1 MKCTDSLLVS
11 FELTNFAVWMNLN
24 CLPMKTKL
32 AFLLFFCPIVLF
44 AENFTIE
51 KIGMEQGLS
60 NSYIVGITQD
70 KQGYMWFA
78 TESGL
83 NRFDGHSFRV
93 YRKNKLKQQSINS
106 NELNQ
111 VYADSSDNI
120 IWIATQRTGLNAFN
134 TKTEKFTYYTF
145 NSSNPNS
152 IVTNDITNIQ
162 PATDNKLWICTY
174 HFGVDLM
181 DKKTETFKHFNQS
194 TVPGMVSNHV
204 WCVADDMHGK
214 LYIGHVFNGLSVL
227 TIADDK
233 IRNYT
238 PNPSNPNAL
247 PGEEVTAIHIDKRNN
262 IWVGTNNG
270 LALFDPISEKFT
282 VIRNIPGNP
291 NTLSSNRIWC
301 IKELGND
308 KLWIGTNQGGINIL
322 DLRQIQFQNPK
333 NIVFQH
339 IEANDDKSGL
349 SNLSVKCLF
358 QDSFNNL
365 WIGTLGGG
373 INIISNRKPF
383 FKTWKYSPFRGAKN
397 SLSTK
402 LTWGICTD
410 SENRVWIGTDGGLD
424 VYDKGMKVNH
434 FSKETGDLPDNF
446 IMAALKDSEGNLWLG
461 SSERDV
467 IRYTPKNKRFQV
479 MNSIKSVA
487 SIRCFYEDSK
497 KRIWIGTNNGLFTY
511 DLKTDKFKSITS
523 ETSNLPDNVIL
534 SVLEDQKGN
543 LWIGTF
549 GQGIAILNPD
559 LKLIRNINT
568 YNGFCSNAIYH
579 LFKDS
584 KNKIWVATRE
594 GLAVFKSAQDMN
606 YRVFNEKDGI
616 ADSYTCALAEGNA
629 GDIWAS
635 TNSGISHLYV
645 QTGTFENFNFLDGIP
660 IGNFMPGAVTTTSDG
675 LICFASQNGVC
686 YFNSKESPANYKAPK
701 AQVTEFKYY
710 DRHITQPEN
719 AFYLPVAGKI
729 VLKHFQNTFSLS
741 FNVLDFGLNDE
752 TEYAYMLKGLEDNWY
767 NLGNEKQ
774 VTFRN
779 IPHGNYE
786 FKLKSRLRNQEWS
799 NEVTT
804 LQITIKPPFWLTW
817 WAKTL
822 YFLLIIWLIQ
832 YIAKFYKRR
841 LDLENDLYLEQ
852 KNHQQEQELNDERMS
867 FYTNITHELRTP
879 LTLIIGPLKD
889 LETDKTLSSGHLKK
903 ISLISR
909 SATRLLNL
917 INQIMEF
924 RKTETQ
930 NRKLSVIKGN
940 IASLIQEI
948 GIKYESLNQNPDV
961 RFRFNIE
968 SNSHKLFYDPE
979 IITIIL
985 DNLISNAL
993 KYTKRGEI
1001 SLSLKSLSENH
1012 IKFTEIE
1019 VKDSGCGIPQEAL
1032 NRIFDRYYQVNN
1044 ENQVAGSGI
1053 GLSLVKNLAEL
1064 HHGSISVES
1073 TMGVG
1078 SIFRFRFRTENQY
1091 PDAQHTEIRTKPAE
1105 TDEISLTKGLV
1116 LIVEDNDEIR
1126 EYIARSLSDLFNILE
1141 ATNGK
1146 KGMELAFEHIPDIIV
1161 SDVMMPVM
1169 DGMEFCKIMKEDIR
1183 TSHIPLILLTAK
1195 DTLQDRM
1202 DGYSIGADSYITKPF
1217 SAGLL
1222 QTRVKNLLETKQKL
1236 AMLYSSSLNQK
1247 QVFMTESLNKLDKEF
1262 MDKVNRIIEDNLD
1275 SEQINVAFI
1284 AEQMH
1289 MSHSTLYRKIKALT
1303 SMSANEIIKK
1313 LKLQKAEQLL
1323 LSGKYS
1329 VSEISY
1335 MIGFSTPT
1343 YFRQCFKEEFGQSPT
1358 EYLKQIKGEK

>member
-1 MKCTDSLLVS
+1 
-11 FELTNFAVWMNLN
+11 MNLKY
-24 CLPMKTKL
+24 LPMKTKL
-32 AFLLFFCPIVLF
+32 LLFLFFCPLMLF
-44 AENFTIE
+44 AQNFTIE
-51 KIGMEQGLS
+51 KLGMEQGLS
-60 NSYIVGITQD
+60 NSYLVGITQD

-93 YRKNKLKQQSINS
+93 YRKNGQKGRSINS

-111 VYADSSDNI
+111 VYADSSDNT

-134 TKTEKFTYYTF
+134 TKTEKFTYYTYD
-145 NSSNPNS
+145 SSNPNS
-152 IVTNDITNIQ
+152 IVTNDVTNIA
-162 PATDNKLWICTY
+162 PATENKLWICTY

-181 DKKTETFKHFNQS
+181 DKRTKTFRHFNQA

-204 WCVADDMHGK
+204 WCVADDQHGK

-227 TIADDK
+227 SINDNK
-233 IRNYT
+233 IRNFA
-238 PNPSNPNAL
+238 PNSSDPNAL

-262 IWVGTNNG
+262 IWVGTNKG

-282 VIRNIPGNP
+282 VIQNVPGNP
-291 NTLSSNRIWC
+291 NTLSNNRIQC

-322 DLRQIQFQNPK
+322 DLRQAMFLNPK
-333 NIVFQH
+333 NITFQH
-339 IEANDDKSGL
+339 IEANDDMSGL
-349 SNLSVKCLF
+349 SNISVKCIF

-383 FKTWKYSPFRGAKN
+383 FKTWKYSPYRGAKN

-424 VYDKGMKVNH
+424 VYDHGQKVNH

-446 IMAALKDSEGNLWLG
+446 IMAALKDSEGNLWFG
-461 SSERDV
+461 SSERYV
-467 IRYTPKNKRFQV
+467 IRYTPKNKRFTV
-479 MNSIKSVA
+479 INAIKTVA
-487 SIRCFYEDSK
+487 SVRCFYEDRE

-511 DLKTDKFKSITS
+511 SLKTGEVRCLTS

-534 SVLEDQKGN
+534 SVAEDDKGN
-543 LWIGTF
+543 FWIGTF
-549 GQGIAILNPD
+549 GQGIAILNRD
-559 LKLIRNINT
+559 LKLIRNINLT
-568 YNGFCSNAIYH
+568 SGFCSNAIYH
-579 LFKDS
+579 LFRDS
-584 KNKIWVATRE
+584 KNNMWVATRE
-594 GLAVFKSAQDMN
+594 GLAVFKSNEDIN
-606 YRVFNEKDGI
+606 YKVFSEKEGM
-616 ADSYTCALAEGNA
+616 ADSYTCALAEGNP
-629 GDIWAS
+629 GELWAS
-635 TNSGISHLYV
+635 TNSGISHLNV
-645 QTGTFENFNFLDGIP
+645 QTGKFENFNYLDGIP
-660 IGNFMPGAVTTTSDG
+660 IGNFMPGAVTTTSEG
-675 LICFASQNGVC
+675 IICFASQNGVC
-686 YFNSKESPANYKAPK
+686 YFNSKEMPASYKAPT
-701 AQVTEFKYY
+701 AQITEFKYY
-710 DRHITQPEN
+710 DRHKTQPEN
-719 AFYLPVAGKI
+719 AFNLPVSGKI

-741 FNVLDFGLNDE
+741 FNVLDYGLNDE
-752 TEYAYMLKGLEDNWY
+752 TEYAYLLKGLEDNWY

-779 IPHGNYE
+779 IPPGMYV

-799 NEVTT
+799 NEITS

-822 YFLLIIWLIQ
+822 YFLLIVWLIQ

-852 KNHQQEQELNDERMS
+852 KNHLQEQELNDERMS

-889 LETDKTLSSGHLKK
+889 LETDKTLSSDHLKK

-917 INQIMEF
+917 INQILEF

-940 IASLIQEI
+940 LAALIQEI
-948 GIKYESLNQNPDV
+948 GIKYEGLNQNPNV
-961 RFRFNIE
+961 RFQLNIE
-968 SNSHKLFYDPE
+968 SNTHKFFYDPE

-1001 SLSLKSLSENH
+1001 TLSLKTLTENRT
-1012 IKFTEIE
+1012 KFTEME
-1019 VKDSGCGIPQEAL
+1019 VKDSGCGIPQDAL

-1064 HHGSISVES
+1064 HLGSISVES

-1078 SIFRFRFRTENQY
+1078 STFRFRFRTENQY
-1091 PDAQHTEIRTKPAE
+1091 PDAQHMELQPKTTELE
-1105 TDEISLTKGLV
+1105 EINLTKGLI

-1126 EYIARSLSDLFNILE
+1126 EYIARSLSDSFNILE

-1146 KGMELAFEHIPDIIV
+1146 KGLDLALEHIPDIIV

-1169 DGMEFCKIMKEDIR
+1169 DGMEFCKIMKEDMR

-1222 QTRVKNLLETKQKL
+1222 QTRVKNLLDTKQKL
-1236 AMLYSSSLNQK
+1236 ALMYSSSLSQK
-1247 QVFMTESLNKLDKEF
+1247 QAFMTESLNKLDKEF
-1262 MDKVNRIIEDNLD
+1262 MEKVNRIIMDNLD

-1284 AEQMH
+1284 AEQLN

-1303 SMSANEIIKK
+1303 SLSANEIIRK

-1323 LSGKYS
+1323 LAGKYS
-1329 VSEISY
+1329 VAEISY
-1335 MIGFSTPT
+1335 MVGFSTPT
-1343 YFRQCFKEEFGQSPT
+1343 YFRQCFKEEYGQSPT
-1358 EYLKQIKGEK
+1358 EYLKQIKGEN

>member
-1 MKCTDSLLVS
+1 M
-11 FELTNFAVWMNLN
+11 
-24 CLPMKTKL
+24 
-32 AFLLFFCPIVLF
+32 
-44 AENFTIE
+44 
-51 KIGMEQGLS
+51 S

-83 NRFDGHSFRV
+83 NRFDGHNFRV
-93 YRKNKLKQQSINS
+93 YRKNGLKNKSINS
-106 NELNQ
+106 NELNV
-111 VYADSSDNI
+111 VYADTTDNTV
-120 IWIATQRTGLNAFN
+120 WVATQRTGLNAFD
-134 TKTEKFTYYTF
+134 TKTEKFTYYTYDPA
-145 NSSNPNS
+145 NPNS
-152 IVTNDITNIQ
+152 IVTNDITNIH
-162 PATDNKLWICTY
+162 PAADNKLWICTY
-174 HFGVDLM
+174 HFGVDLL
-181 DKKTETFKHFNQS
+181 DKKTKVFKHYNQAS
-194 TVPGMVSNHV
+194 VPGMVSNHV
-204 WCVADDMHGK
+204 WCVADDFHGK

-227 TIADDK
+227 SINDGK
-233 IRNYT
+233 IRNFMPKSGD
-238 PNPSNPNAL
+238 PNSL

-262 IWVGTNNG
+262 IWIGTNNG

-282 VIRNIPGNP
+282 VIRNVPSNP

-308 KLWIGTNQGGINIL
+308 KLWIGTNQGGVNIL
-322 DLRQIQFQNPK
+322 DLRQVLFLSPK

-349 SNLSVKCLF
+349 SNLSVKCIF

-365 WIGTLGGG
+365 WMGTLGGG

-383 FKTWKYSPFRGAKN
+383 FKTWMYSPFRGAKN

-410 SENRVWIGTDGGLD
+410 ADNRVWIGTDGGLD
-424 VYDKGMKVNH
+424 VYDKGLKIHH
-434 FSKETGDLPDNF
+434 FSKETGDLPDDF
-446 IMAALKDSEGNLWLG
+446 IMTALKDSEGNLWFG
-461 SSERDV
+461 TSERYV
-467 IRYTPKNKRFQV
+467 IRYTTKNKRFTV
-479 MNSIKSVA
+479 MNDIPTIASV
-487 SIRCFYEDSK
+487 RCFFEDNQN
-497 KRIWIGTNNGLFTY
+497 RIWIGTNNGLFTY
-511 DLKTDKFKSITS
+511 DLKTAKVKRYT
-523 ETSNLPDNVIL
+523 TVNSNLPDNVIL
-534 SVLEDQKGN
+534 SIAQDEKGN

-549 GQGIAILNPD
+549 GQGIAIFNPE
-559 LKLIRNINT
+559 LKLIRNINI
-568 YNGFCSNAIYH
+568 YLGFCSNAIYH
-579 LFKDS
+579 LLKDS
-584 KNKIWVATRE
+584 KNRMWVATRE
-594 GLAVFKSAQDMN
+594 GLAVFKSNDN
-606 YRVFNEKDGI
+606 FKYKVYNEKDGM
-616 ADSYTCALAEGNA
+616 ADSYTCALAEGKN

-635 TNSGISHLYV
+635 TNSGISHLNGT
-645 QTGTFENFNFLDGIP
+645 TGKFENFNFLDGIP
-660 IGNFMPGAVTTTSDG
+660 IGNFMPGAVTTTSEG
-675 LICFASQNGVC
+675 ILCFASQNGVC
-686 YFNSKESPANYKAPK
+686 YFNVQESPAKNKAPK
-701 AQVTEFKYY
+701 AQITEFKYY
-710 DRHITQPEN
+710 DRHKTQPEN
-719 AFYLPVAGKI
+719 AFNLPVSGKI
-729 VLKHFQNTFSLS
+729 VLKNFQNTFSLS
-741 FNVLDFGLNDE
+741 FNVLDYGLNDE
-752 TEYAYMLKGLEDNWY
+752 TEYAYLLKGLEDNWY

-799 NEVTT
+799 NEITT

-822 YFLLIIWLIQ
+822 YFLMIVWLIQ
-832 YIAKFYKRR
+832 YIARFYKRR

-889 LETDKTLSSGHLKK
+889 LEVDKTLSPGHLKK

-909 SATRLLNL
+909 SANRLLNL

-940 IASLIQEI
+940 LAVLIQEI
-948 GIKYESLNQNPDV
+948 GIKYEGLNQNPAV
-961 RFRFNIE
+961 RFRINVE
-968 SNSHKLFYDPE
+968 DHHHKLLYDPE

-985 DNLISNAL
+985 DNLISNAI

-1001 SLSLKSLSENH
+1001 SLTLKAFTQNR
-1012 IKFTEIE
+1012 IRFTEIE

-1032 NRIFDRYYQVNN
+1032 SRIFDRYYQVNN

-1073 TMGVG
+1073 TMGEG
-1078 SIFRFRFRTENQY
+1078 STFRFRFRTDNLY
-1091 PDAQHTEIRTKPAE
+1091 PDAVHPVMQTKTTEIE
-1105 TDEISLTKGLV
+1105 EMNLTKGLV

-1126 EYIARSLSDLFNILE
+1126 EYIARSLSDSFNILE
-1141 ATNGK
+1141 ANNGK
-1146 KGMELAFEHIPDIIV
+1146 KGVEFAFEHIPDIIV

-1169 DGMEFCKIMKEDIR
+1169 DGMEFCKVMKEDMR

-1195 DTLQDRM
+1195 DTIQDRM

-1222 QTRVKNLLETKQKL
+1222 LTRVKNLLETKQKL
-1236 AMLYSSSLNQK
+1236 AKMYSTSLNQK
-1247 QVFMTESLNKLDKEF
+1247 QAFMTESLNKLDKEF

-1284 AEQMH
+1284 AEQMN

-1303 SMSANEIIKK
+1303 SLSANEIIRK

-1323 LSGKYS
+1323 LTGKYS

-1335 MIGFSTPT
+1335 MVGFSTPT

-1358 EYLKQIKGEK
+1358 EYLKQIKGEN